1 MDMEKRIKT
10 LNAIVSDELGLL
22 LETWNYHWNVEGAN
36 FSSLHKLFEDQY
48 DGLQELIDEMAERVR
63 ALGGVAETK
72 VTLDIAKKTPNADML
87 KVLAERHEGLS
98 GKMSKKWIP
107 ALDKEGDVG
116 SVDLLTRAL
125 QLHDKMAWMLRATGR

>member
-1 MDMEKRIKT
+1 MEKRIKT

-72 VTLDIAKKTPNADML
+72 VAVEISAGTPVAKML
-87 KVLAERHEGLS
+87 SGLAERHEGLS
-98 GKMSKKWIP
+98 AKMGKKWIP

-125 QLHDKMAWMLRATGR
+125 QMHDKMAWMLRATGR

>member
-1 MDMEKRIKT
+1 MEKRIKT

-36 FSSLHKLFEDQY
+36 FPSLHKLFEDQY
-48 DGLQELIDEMAERVR
+48 DGLQELIDELAERVR

-72 VTLDIAKKTPNADML
+72 VSVEFSSGTPVAKML
-87 KVLAERHEGLS
+87 SGLAERHEGLS
-98 GKMSKKWIP
+98 AKMGKKWIP

-125 QLHDKMAWMLRATGR
+125 QLHDKMAWMLRATAK

>member
-1 MDMEKRIKT
+1 MEKRIKT
-10 LNAIVSDELGLL
+10 LNTIISDELGLL
-22 LETWNYHWNVEGAN
+22 LETWNFHWNVEGVN
-36 FSSLHKLFEDQY
+36 FPSLHKLFEDQY

-72 VTLDIAKKTPNADML
+72 VSVELTSLTPVAKML
-87 KVLAERHEGLS
+87 SGLAEKHEELS
-98 GKMSKKWIP
+98 ARMGKKWIP

-125 QLHDKMAWMLRATGR
+125 QMHDKMAWMLRATGR

>member
-1 MDMEKRIKT
+1 MEKRIKT

-22 LETWNYHWNVEGAN
+22 LETWNFHWNVEGAN

-72 VTLDIAKKTPNADML
+72 VSVEIGGQTPVAKMLSGLAD
-87 KVLAERHEGLS
+87 RHEALS
-98 GKMSKKWIP
+98 AKMLAKWIP
-107 ALDKEGDVG
+107 ALEKDGDVG

-125 QLHDKMAWMLRATGR
+125 QMHDKMAWMLRASGR